1 MLNNKKWTIWLTCVL
16 VAVLMVAGLGVIA
29 AEYGSQ
35 SDPLVTLS
43 YIEEVLLPQTKD
55 DVDEQLEEALEDYE
69 DLLSDQ
75 SEEVEEYIDKKLRSF
90 SSGDVDEDLIEEI
103 AALIAE
109 QNELSAVSNAPW
121 AVITVP
127 AGASVVC
134 EPGVQLVL
142 RGGQASSTAL
152 LVDLSNGEG
161 LAAGKKLVLNH
172 MYVTDAAGVGLTT
185 AQGCTVL
192 ISGGYTVQ

>member
-1 MLNNKKWTIWLTCVL
+1 MNNKKWTIWLTCAL

-43 YIEEVLLPQTKD
+43 YIEQVLLPQAKK
-55 DVDEQLEEALEDYE
+55 DVDQQVEDSMEDFE
-69 DLLSDQ
+69 DLLNAKNKDVQ
-75 SEEVEEYIDKKLRSF
+75 KYIDKKLRSF
-90 SSGDVDEDLIEEI
+90 ASGDVDEALVEVI
-103 AALIAE
+103 AALILE
-109 QNELSAVSNAPW
+109 EGETSSVSNAPW

-127 AGASVVC
+127 AGATVVC
-134 EPGVQLVL
+134 EPGVQAVL
-142 RGGQASSTAL
+142 RSGQASSTAL
-152 LVDLSNGEG
+152 LVDLSNGED
-161 LAAGKKLVLNH
+161 LTAGKALALNH
-172 MYVTDAAGVGLTT
+172 MYVTDASGEGFFT

>member
-1 MLNNKKWTIWLTCVL
+1 MLNNKKWTIWLTCIL

-43 YIEEVLLPQTKD
+43 YIEQVLLPQAKK
-55 DVDEQLEEALEDYE
+55 DVDQQVEESLEDYE
-69 DLLSDQ
+69 DKLTDQ
-75 SEEVEEYIDKKLRSF
+75 TKEVEKYIDKKLRSF
-90 SSGDVDEDLIEEI
+90 ASGGVDEDLVEEI
-103 AALIAE
+103 AALILAE
-109 QNELSAVSNAPW
+109 GDTSAVSNASW

-134 EPGVQLVL
+134 EPGVQAVL
-142 RGGQASSTAL
+142 RSGQASSTAV
-152 LVDLSNGEG
+152 LVDLSNGEN
-161 LAAGKKLVLNH
+161 LTAGKNLALNH
-172 MYVTDAAGVGLTT
+172 MYVTDVSGEGFFT

-192 ISGGYTVQ
+192 ISGGYTIQ

>member
-1 MLNNKKWTIWLTCVL
+1 MNNKKWTIWLTCAL

-43 YIEEVLLPQTKD
+43 YIEQVLLPQAKK
-55 DVDEQLEEALEDYE
+55 DVDQQVEDSMEDFE
-69 DLLSDQ
+69 DLLNAKNKDIQ
-75 SEEVEEYIDKKLRSF
+75 KYIDKKLRSF
-90 SSGDVDEDLIEEI
+90 ASGDVDEALVEEI
-103 AALIAE
+103 AALILAE
-109 QNELSAVSNAPW
+109 GEPSSVSNAPW

-127 AGASVVC
+127 AGATVVC
-134 EPGVQLVL
+134 EPGVQAVL
-142 RGGQASSTAL
+142 RSGQASSTAV
-152 LVDLSNGEG
+152 LVDLSNGED
-161 LAAGKKLVLNH
+161 LTAGKALVPNH
-172 MYVTDAAGVGLTT
+172 MYVTDAFGEGFFT

>member
-1 MLNNKKWTIWLTCVL
+1 MNNKKWTIWLTCAL

-43 YIEEVLLPQTKD
+43 YIEQVLLPQAKK
-55 DVDEQLEEALEDYE
+55 DVDQQVEDSMEDFE
-69 DLLSDQ
+69 DLLNAKNKDIQ
-75 SEEVEEYIDKKLRSF
+75 KYIDKKLRSF
-90 SSGDVDEDLIEEI
+90 ASGDVDEALVEEI
-103 AALIAE
+103 AALILE
-109 QNELSAVSNAPW
+109 EGETSSVSNAPW

-127 AGASVVC
+127 AGATVVC
-134 EPGVQLVL
+134 EPGDQAVL
-142 RGGQASSTAL
+142 RSGQASSTAL
-152 LVDLSNGEG
+152 LVDLSNGED
-161 LAAGKKLVLNH
+161 LTAGKALALNH
-172 MYVTDAAGVGLTT
+172 MYVTDASGEGFFT

>member
-1 MLNNKKWTIWLTCVL
+1 MNNKKWTIWLTCAL

-43 YIEEVLLPQTKD
+43 YIEQVLLPQAKK
-55 DVDEQLEEALEDYE
+55 DVDQQVEDSMEDFE
-69 DLLSDQ
+69 DLLNAKNKDIQ
-75 SEEVEEYIDKKLRSF
+75 KYIDKKLRSF
-90 SSGDVDEDLIEEI
+90 ASGDVDEALVEEI
-103 AALIAE
+103 AALILE
-109 QNELSAVSNAPW
+109 EGEPSSVSNAPW

-127 AGASVVC
+127 AGATVVC
-134 EPGVQLVL
+134 EPGVQAVL
-142 RGGQASSTAL
+142 RSGQASSTAV
-152 LVDLSNGEG
+152 LVDLSNGED
-161 LAAGKKLVLNH
+161 LTAGKALALNH
-172 MYVTDAAGVGLTT
+172 MYVTDASGEGFFT

>member
-1 MLNNKKWTIWLTCVL
+1 MNNKKWTIWLTCAL

-43 YIEEVLLPQTKD
+43 YIEQVLLPQAKK
-55 DVDEQLEEALEDYE
+55 DVDQQVEDSME
-69 DLLSDQ
+69 DFEGLLNAKNKDVQ
-75 SEEVEEYIDKKLRSF
+75 KYIDKKLRSF
-90 SSGDVDEDLIEEI
+90 ASGDVDEALVEEI
-103 AALIAE
+103 AALILE
-109 QNELSAVSNAPW
+109 EGETSSVSNAPW

-127 AGASVVC
+127 AGATVVC
-134 EPGVQLVL
+134 EPGVQAVL
-142 RGGQASSTAL
+142 RSGQASSTAL
-152 LVDLSNGEG
+152 LVDLSNGED
-161 LAAGKKLVLNH
+161 LTAGKALALNH
-172 MYVTDAAGVGLTT
+172 MYVTDASGEGFFT

>member
-1 MLNNKKWTIWLTCVL
+1 MNNKRWTIWLTCTL

-43 YIEEVLLPQTKD
+43 YIEEVLLPETKET
-55 DVDEQLEEALEDYE
+55 VDEQIEEYLEDYE
-69 DLLSDQ
+69 DLLSEQ
-75 SEEVEEYIDKKLRSF
+75 SDDLENYIDKKLRSF
-90 SSGDVDEDLIEEI
+90 ASGDVDEDLIDEI
-103 AALIAE
+103 AERIAE
-109 QNELSAVSNAPW
+109 ANENSAVGNAPW

-127 AGASVVC
+127 AGATVVC
-134 EPGVQLVL
+134 EPGVQAVV
-142 RGGQASSTAL
+142 RSGQATCVSAMI
-152 LVDLSNGEG
+152 DLSNGET
-161 LAAGKKLVLNH
+161 LAGGKKLVLNH
-172 MYVTDAAGVGLTT
+172 MYVTDAAGQGFVS

>member
-1 MLNNKKWTIWLTCVL
+1 MNNKKWTIWLTCAL

-43 YIEEVLLPQTKD
+43 YIEQVLLPQAKK
-55 DVDEQLEEALEDYE
+55 DVDQQVEDSMEDFE
-69 DLLSDQ
+69 DLLNAKNKDIQ
-75 SEEVEEYIDKKLRSF
+75 KYIDKKLRSF
-90 SSGDVDEDLIEEI
+90 ASGDVDEALVEEI
-103 AALIAE
+103 AALILE
-109 QNELSAVSNAPW
+109 ESEPSSVSNAPW

-127 AGASVVC
+127 AGATVVC
-134 EPGVQLVL
+134 EPGVQAVL
-142 RGGQASSTAL
+142 RSGQASSTAL
-152 LVDLSNGEG
+152 LVDLSNGED
-161 LAAGKKLVLNH
+161 LTAGKALALNH
-172 MYVTDAAGVGLTT
+172 MYVTDASGEGFFT

>member
-1 MLNNKKWTIWLTCVL
+1 MNNKKWTIWLTCAL

-43 YIEEVLLPQTKD
+43 YIEQVLLPQAKK
-55 DVDEQLEEALEDYE
+55 DVDQQVEDSMEDFE
-69 DLLSDQ
+69 DLLNAKNKDIQ
-75 SEEVEEYIDKKLRSF
+75 KYIDKKLRSF
-90 SSGDVDEDLIEEI
+90 ASGDVDEALVEEI
-103 AALIAE
+103 AALILE
-109 QNELSAVSNAPW
+109 EGEPSSVSNAPW

-127 AGASVVC
+127 AGATVVC
-134 EPGVQLVL
+134 EPGVQAVL
-142 RGGQASSTAL
+142 RSGKASSTAV
-152 LVDLSNGEG
+152 LVDLSNGED
-161 LAAGKKLVLNH
+161 LTAGKALALNH
-172 MYVTDAAGVGLTT
+172 MYVTDASGEGFFT

>member
-1 MLNNKKWTIWLTCVL
+1 MNNKKWTIWLTCAL

-43 YIEEVLLPQTKD
+43 YIEQVLLPQAKK
-55 DVDEQLEEALEDYE
+55 DVDQHVEDSMEDFE
-69 DLLSDQ
+69 DLLNAKNKDIQ
-75 SEEVEEYIDKKLRSF
+75 KYIDKKLRSF
-90 SSGDVDEDLIEEI
+90 ASGDVDEALVEEI
-103 AALIAE
+103 AALILAE
-109 QNELSAVSNAPW
+109 GEPSSVSNAPW

-127 AGASVVC
+127 AGATVVC
-134 EPGVQLVL
+134 EPGVQAVL
-142 RGGQASSTAL
+142 RSGQASSTAV
-152 LVDLSNGEG
+152 LVDLSNGED
-161 LAAGKKLVLNH
+161 LTAGKALALNH
-172 MYVTDAAGVGLTT
+172 MYVTDASGEGFFT

>member
-1 MLNNKKWTIWLTCVL
+1 MNNKKWTIWLTCAL

-43 YIEEVLLPQTKD
+43 YIEQVLLPQAKK
-55 DVDEQLEEALEDYE
+55 DVDQHVEDSMEDFE
-69 DLLSDQ
+69 DLLNAKNKDIQ
-75 SEEVEEYIDKKLRSF
+75 KYIDKKLRSF
-90 SSGDVDEDLIEEI
+90 ASGDVDEALVEEI
-103 AALIAE
+103 AALILE
-109 QNELSAVSNAPW
+109 EGEPSSVSNAPW

-127 AGASVVC
+127 AGAIVVC
-134 EPGVQLVL
+134 EPGVQAVL
-142 RGGQASSTAL
+142 RSGQASSTAL
-152 LVDLSNGEG
+152 LVDLSNGED
-161 LAAGKKLVLNH
+161 LTAGKALALNH
-172 MYVTDAAGVGLTT
+172 MYVTDASGEGFFT

>member
-1 MLNNKKWTIWLTCVL
+1 MNNKKWTIWLTCAL

-43 YIEEVLLPQTKD
+43 YIEQVLLPQAKK
-55 DVDEQLEEALEDYE
+55 DVDQQVEDSMEDFE
-69 DLLSDQ
+69 DLLNAKNKDIQ
-75 SEEVEEYIDKKLRSF
+75 KYIDKKLRSF
-90 SSGDVDEDLIEEI
+90 ASGDVDEALVEEI
-103 AALIAE
+103 AALILAE
-109 QNELSAVSNAPW
+109 GEPSSVSNTPW

-127 AGASVVC
+127 AGATVVC
-134 EPGVQLVL
+134 EPGVQAVL
-142 RGGQASSTAL
+142 RSGQASSTAV
-152 LVDLSNGEG
+152 LVDLSNGED
-161 LAAGKKLVLNH
+161 LTAGKALALNH
-172 MYVTDAAGVGLTT
+172 MYVTDASGEGFFT

>member
-1 MLNNKKWTIWLTCVL
+1 MNNKKWTIWLTCAL

-43 YIEEVLLPQTKD
+43 YIEQVLLPQAKK
-55 DVDEQLEEALEDYE
+55 DVDQQVEDSMEDFE
-69 DLLSDQ
+69 DLLNAKNKDVQ
-75 SEEVEEYIDKKLRSF
+75 KYIDKKLRSF
-90 SSGDVDEDLIEEI
+90 ASGDVDEALVEEI
-103 AALIAE
+103 AALILE
-109 QNELSAVSNAPW
+109 EGEPSSVSNAPW

-127 AGASVVC
+127 AGATVVC
-134 EPGVQLVL
+134 EPGVQAVL
-142 RGGQASSTAL
+142 RSGQASSTAL
-152 LVDLSNGEG
+152 LVDLSNGED
-161 LAAGKKLVLNH
+161 LTAGKALALNH
-172 MYVTDAAGVGLTT
+172 MYVTDASGEGFFT

>member
-1 MLNNKKWTIWLTCVL
+1 MNNKKWTIWLTCAL

-43 YIEEVLLPQTKD
+43 YIEQVLLPQAKK
-55 DVDEQLEEALEDYE
+55 DVDQQVEDSMEDFE
-69 DLLSDQ
+69 DLLNAKNKDVQ
-75 SEEVEEYIDKKLRSF
+75 KYIDKKLRSF
-90 SSGDVDEDLIEEI
+90 ASGDVDEALVEEI
-103 AALIAE
+103 AALILE
-109 QNELSAVSNAPW
+109 EGEPSSVSNAPW

-127 AGASVVC
+127 AGATVVC
-134 EPGVQLVL
+134 EPGVQAVL
-142 RGGQASSTAL
+142 RSGQASSTAV
-152 LVDLSNGEG
+152 LVDLSNGED
-161 LAAGKKLVLNH
+161 LTAGKALALNH
-172 MYVTDAAGVGLTT
+172 MYVTDASGEGFFT

>member
-1 MLNNKKWTIWLTCVL
+1 MNNKKWTIWLTCAL

-43 YIEEVLLPQTKD
+43 YIEQVLLPQAKK
-55 DVDEQLEEALEDYE
+55 DVDQQVEDSMEDFE
-69 DLLSDQ
+69 DLLNAKNKDVQ
-75 SEEVEEYIDKKLRSF
+75 KYIDKKLRSF
-90 SSGDVDEDLIEEI
+90 ASGDVDEALVEEI
-103 AALIAE
+103 AALILE
-109 QNELSAVSNAPW
+109 EGETSSVSNAPW

-127 AGASVVC
+127 AGATVVC
-134 EPGVQLVL
+134 EPGVQAVL
-142 RGGQASSTAL
+142 RSGQASSTAL
-152 LVDLSNGEG
+152 LVDLSNGED
-161 LAAGKKLVLNH
+161 LTAGKALALNH
-172 MYVTDAAGVGLTT
+172 MYVTDASGEGFFT

>member
-1 MLNNKKWTIWLTCVL
+1 MNNKKWTIWLTCAL

-43 YIEEVLLPQTKD
+43 YIEQVLLPQAKK
-55 DVDEQLEEALEDYE
+55 DVDQQVEDSMEDFE
-69 DLLSDQ
+69 DLLNAKNKDIQ
-75 SEEVEEYIDKKLRSF
+75 KYIDKKLRSF
-90 SSGDVDEDLIEEI
+90 ASGDVDEALVEEI
-103 AALIAE
+103 AALILE
-109 QNELSAVSNAPW
+109 EGEPSSVSNAPW

-127 AGASVVC
+127 AGATVVC
-134 EPGVQLVL
+134 EPGVQAVL
-142 RGGQASSTAL
+142 RSGQASSTAL
-152 LVDLSNGEG
+152 LVDLSNGED
-161 LAAGKKLVLNH
+161 LTAGKALALNH
-172 MYVTDAAGVGLTT
+172 MYVTDASGEGFFT

>member
-1 MLNNKKWTIWLTCVL
+1 MNNKKWTIWLTCAL

-43 YIEEVLLPQTKD
+43 YIEHVLLPQAKK
-55 DVDEQLEEALEDYE
+55 DVDQQVEDSMEDFE
-69 DLLSDQ
+69 DLLNAKNKDIQ
-75 SEEVEEYIDKKLRSF
+75 KYIDKKLRSF
-90 SSGDVDEDLIEEI
+90 ASGDVDEALVEEI
-103 AALIAE
+103 AALILAE
-109 QNELSAVSNAPW
+109 GEPSSVSNAPW

-127 AGASVVC
+127 AGATVVC
-134 EPGVQLVL
+134 EPGVQAVL
-142 RGGQASSTAL
+142 RSGQASSTAV
-152 LVDLSNGEG
+152 LVDLSNGED
-161 LAAGKKLVLNH
+161 LTAGKALALNH
-172 MYVTDAAGVGLTT
+172 MYVTDAFGEGFFT

>member
-1 MLNNKKWTIWLTCVL
+1 MNNKKWTIWLTCAL

-43 YIEEVLLPQTKD
+43 YIEQVLLPQAKK
-55 DVDEQLEEALEDYE
+55 DVDQQVEDSMEDFE
-69 DLLSDQ
+69 DLLNAKNKDIQ
-75 SEEVEEYIDKKLRSF
+75 KYIDKKLRSF
-90 SSGDVDEDLIEEI
+90 ASGDVDEVLVEEI
-103 AALIAE
+103 AALILE
-109 QNELSAVSNAPW
+109 EGEPSSVSNAPW

-127 AGASVVC
+127 AGATVVC
-134 EPGVQLVL
+134 EPGVQAVL
-142 RGGQASSTAL
+142 RSGQASSTAL
-152 LVDLSNGEG
+152 LVDLSNGED
-161 LAAGKKLVLNH
+161 LTAGKALALNH
-172 MYVTDAAGVGLTT
+172 MYVTDASGEGFFT

>member
-1 MLNNKKWTIWLTCVL
+1 LNNKKWTIWLTCAL

-43 YIEEVLLPQTKD
+43 YIEQVLLPQAKK
-55 DVDEQLEEALEDYE
+55 DVDQQVEDSMEDFE
-69 DLLSDQ
+69 DLLNAKNKDIQ
-75 SEEVEEYIDKKLRSF
+75 KYIDKKLRSF
-90 SSGDVDEDLIEEI
+90 ASGDVDEVLVEEI
-103 AALIAE
+103 AALILE
-109 QNELSAVSNAPW
+109 EGETSSVSNAPW

-127 AGASVVC
+127 AGATVVC
-134 EPGVQLVL
+134 EPGVQAVL
-142 RGGQASSTAL
+142 RSGQASSTAL
-152 LVDLSNGEG
+152 LVDLSNGED
-161 LAAGKKLVLNH
+161 LTAGKALALNH
-172 MYVTDAAGVGLTT
+172 MYVTDASGEGFFT

>member
-1 MLNNKKWTIWLTCVL
+1 MNNKKWTIWLTCAL

-43 YIEEVLLPQTKD
+43 YIEQVLLPQAQK
-55 DVDEQLEEALEDYE
+55 DVDQQVEDSMEDFE
-69 DLLSDQ
+69 DLLNAKNKDIQ
-75 SEEVEEYIDKKLRSF
+75 KYIDKKLRSF
-90 SSGDVDEDLIEEI
+90 ASGDVDEALVEEI
-103 AALIAE
+103 AALILE
-109 QNELSAVSNAPW
+109 EGEPSSVSNAPW

-127 AGASVVC
+127 AGATVVC
-134 EPGVQLVL
+134 EPGVQVVL
-142 RGGQASSTAL
+142 RSGQASSTAV
-152 LVDLSNGEG
+152 LVDLSNGED
-161 LAAGKKLVLNH
+161 LTAGKALALNH
-172 MYVTDAAGVGLTT
+172 MYVTDASGEGFFT

>member
-1 MLNNKKWTIWLTCVL
+1 MNNKKWTIWLTCAL

-43 YIEEVLLPQTKD
+43 YIEQVLLPQAKK
-55 DVDEQLEEALEDYE
+55 DVDQQVEDSMEDFE
-69 DLLSDQ
+69 DLLNAKNKDIQ
-75 SEEVEEYIDKKLRSF
+75 KYIDKKLRSF
-90 SSGDVDEDLIEEI
+90 ASGDVDEALVEEI
-103 AALIAE
+103 AALILAE
-109 QNELSAVSNAPW
+109 GEPSSVSNAPW

-127 AGASVVC
+127 AGATVVC
-134 EPGVQLVL
+134 EPGVQAVL
-142 RGGQASSTAL
+142 RSGQASSTAV
-152 LVDLSNGEG
+152 LVDLSNGED
-161 LAAGKKLVLNH
+161 LTAGKALALNH
-172 MYVTDAAGVGLTT
+172 MYVTDASGEGFFT

>member
-1 MLNNKKWTIWLTCVL
+1 MKNKRWTIWLTCTL

-43 YIEEVLLPQTKD
+43 YIEEVLLPNTKES
-55 DVDEQLEEALEDYE
+55 VDEQIEEALEEYE
-69 DLLSDQ
+69 DLLSEQ
-75 SEEVEEYIDKKLRSF
+75 SDDLEEYIDDKLRSF
-90 SSGDVDEDLIEEI
+90 ASGDVDEELIEEI
-103 AALIAE
+103 AKQIVAAGG
-109 QNELSAVSNAPW
+109 SSSVSNAPW

-127 AGASVVC
+127 AGATVAC
-134 EPGVQLVL
+134 EPGVQAVV
-142 RGGQASSTAL
+142 RSGQAACVSGM
-152 LVDLSNGEG
+152 VDLSNGETLG
-161 LAAGKKLVLNH
+161 NGKKLALNH
-172 MYVTDAAGVGLTT
+172 MYVTDAAGQGFTS

>member
-1 MLNNKKWTIWLTCVL
+1 MNNKKWTIWLTCAL

-43 YIEEVLLPQTKD
+43 YIEQVLLPQAKK
-55 DVDEQLEEALEDYE
+55 DVDQQVEDSMEDFE
-69 DLLSDQ
+69 DLLNAKNKDVQ
-75 SEEVEEYIDKKLRSF
+75 KYIDKKLRSF
-90 SSGDVDEDLIEEI
+90 ASGDVDEALVEEI
-103 AALIAE
+103 AALILE
-109 QNELSAVSNAPW
+109 EGETSSVSNAPW

-127 AGASVVC
+127 AGATVIC
-134 EPGVQLVL
+134 EPGVQAVL
-142 RGGQASSTAL
+142 RSGQASSTAL
-152 LVDLSNGEG
+152 LVDLSNGED
-161 LAAGKKLVLNH
+161 LTAGKALALNH
-172 MYVTDAAGVGLTT
+172 MYVTDASGEGFFT

>member
-1 MLNNKKWTIWLTCVL
+1 LNNKKWTIWLTCAL

-43 YIEEVLLPQTKD
+43 YIEQVLLPQAKK
-55 DVDEQLEEALEDYE
+55 DVDQQVEDSMEDFE
-69 DLLSDQ
+69 DLLNAKNKDVQ
-75 SEEVEEYIDKKLRSF
+75 KYIDKKLRSF
-90 SSGDVDEDLIEEI
+90 ASGDVDEALVEEI
-103 AALIAE
+103 AALILE
-109 QNELSAVSNAPW
+109 EGEPSSVSNAPW

-127 AGASVVC
+127 AGATVVC
-134 EPGVQLVL
+134 EPGVQAVL
-142 RGGQASSTAL
+142 RSGQASSTAL
-152 LVDLSNGEG
+152 LVDLSNGED
-161 LAAGKKLVLNH
+161 LTAGKALALNH
-172 MYVTDAAGVGLTT
+172 MYVTDASGEGFFT

>member
-1 MLNNKKWTIWLTCVL
+1 MNNKKWTIWLTCAL

-43 YIEEVLLPQTKD
+43 YIEQVLLPQAKK
-55 DVDEQLEEALEDYE
+55 DVDQQVEDSMEDFE
-69 DLLSDQ
+69 DLLNAKNKDIQ
-75 SEEVEEYIDKKLRSF
+75 KYIDKKLRSF
-90 SSGDVDEDLIEEI
+90 ASGDVDEALVEEI
-103 AALIAE
+103 AALILE
-109 QNELSAVSNAPW
+109 EGETSSVSNAPW

-127 AGASVVC
+127 AGATVVC
-134 EPGVQLVL
+134 EPGVQAVL
-142 RGGQASSTAL
+142 RSGQASSTAL
-152 LVDLSNGEG
+152 LVDLSNGED
-161 LAAGKKLVLNH
+161 LTAGKALALNH
-172 MYVTDAAGVGLTT
+172 MYVTDASGEGFFT